1 MAQKHRNHKG
11 NHMEKKQ
18 KEKQRWNETEL
29 RLITGAATLAAAFLI
44 SQITGISHEI
54 FYGSFQ
60 RFISG
65 FFAFMLLYLLIY
77 AFLYRRNKG

>member
-1 MAQKHRNHKG
+1 MSQKQRHHKG
-11 NHMEKKQ
+11 NQSNKEKR
-18 KEKQRWNETEL
+18 EKQRWNETEL

-65 FFAFMLLYLLIY
+65 FFALMLLYLLIY
-77 AFLYRRNKG
+77 AFLYRRNKA